1 MASRVVLIAL
11 VAPVAETL
19 HAHALGFRVRS
30 APLLGPRAAA
40 PVAVAY
46 EPSSYEPLV
55 ADYGSQPPRRQEG
68 GGGLTIAMGGLV
80 ATLMCS
86 ASALSTTG
94 TIATIAASA
103 AGLFSFKV
111 AKELNNRGVDRG
123 SVSKVRQVYHHP
135 HPAGRSQPHIPPPPL
150 PRRTLRPRAPLPL
163 PPHTPI
169 RSPLQAPITSSASS
183 PPRSQFGTGIIW
195 RLAALV
201 VYTLASIV
209 SFGESPA
216 RQQPRHALHLRGG
229 GNAVECLGRHSLH
242 TVLLLALKE
251 WNQ

>member
-135 HPAGRSQPHIPPPPL
+135 HPAGRSQPHIPPPAPPANPPPL
-150 PRRTLRPRAPLPL
+150 SPTNAATKSAPPPPSAHTHPL
-163 PPHTPI
+163 
-169 RSPLQAPITSSASS
+169 S
-183 PPRSQFGTGIIW
+183 PPGADHLQRLLPTPLAVRDGHHLAPCRSRGLHA
-195 RLAALV
+195 RLHRL
-201 VYTLASIV
+201 I
-209 SFGESPA
+209 
-216 RQQPRHALHLRGG
+216 R
-229 GNAVECLGRHSLH
+229 
-242 TVLLLALKE
+242 
-251 WNQ
+251 